1 MAGYTPDYVNLL
13 LLPVIISMIVSFF
26 VPQYELAILY
36 GLLAA
41 VLMAHIHYGCSV
53 VSVCVCPI
61 VWVGL
66 NLCQWSIYMYSDGH
80 FCEYVDIKICSR
92 NYN

>member
-1 MAGYTPDYVNLL
+1 MISQMAGYTPDYVNLL
-13 LLPVIISMIVSFF
+13 LLPVVISMIVSFF

-53 VSVCVCPI
+53 VSVCVLMC
-61 VWVGL
+61 VG
-66 NLCQWSIYMYSDGH
+66 GA
-80 FCEYVDIKICSR
+80 
-92 NYN
+92 